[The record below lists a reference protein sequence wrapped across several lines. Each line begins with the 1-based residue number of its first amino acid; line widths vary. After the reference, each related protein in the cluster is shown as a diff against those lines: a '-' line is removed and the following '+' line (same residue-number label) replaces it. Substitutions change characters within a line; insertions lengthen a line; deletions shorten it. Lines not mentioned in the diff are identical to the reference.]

1 MKLNLTNCEIGS
13 INTTKDKG
21 MKITLYTPE
30 MSAVDMALL
39 FEAQK
44 KGIADEID
52 VDYTQEGKTPSER
65 LRNVMYAVFK
75 EKQISWLFDDYY
87 RFEME
92 LIINEYKAK
101 LPKL

>member
-1 MKLNLTNCEIGS
+1 MKLNLSNCEIGS

-21 MKITLYTPE
+21 MKIVLYTPE

-52 VDYTQEGKTPSER
+52 VDYTQEGKTPWER
-65 LRNVMYAVFK
+65 LRNVLYAVFK
-75 EKQISWLFDDYY
+75 EEKRIGLFDDYY
-87 RFEME
+87 RQAME
-92 LIINEYKAK
+92 KIIEAYKAK